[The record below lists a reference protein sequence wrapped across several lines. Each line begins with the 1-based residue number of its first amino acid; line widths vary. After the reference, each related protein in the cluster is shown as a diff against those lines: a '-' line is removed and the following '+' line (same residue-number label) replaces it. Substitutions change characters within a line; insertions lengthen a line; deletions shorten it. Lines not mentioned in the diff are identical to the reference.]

1 MALWWTAAATA
12 AVALALSAS
21 AAAAAGTATLP
32 DRVAAPAPWTNSVDD
47 DPAGPASVIFTGP
60 SWWYDGSMGRI
71 AVVGATSDGYRLLHD
86 GWGLDAGE
94 AAVLSPDGSRVAI
107 VDRVVD
113 LTTGA
118 DRHLPALD
126 AEFVV
131 PQAWSRRGDLLAV
144 IGYDAPYR
152 NQPDGAEVPTV
163 EHAVLHVIDVDAGSA
178 VRIAELD
185 PRNVRDGWTVAFAPD
200 GTRLAYQSGDQV
212 VVAGVDGRTIARFA
226 VDPGV
231 RLAGKGAWTP
241 GGELTLV
248 RHRLCCA
255 GEANPFG
262 WRLEV
267 VDPLT
272 GAVVRH
278 VGDDVTGATVRLLG
292 WSGLDTA
299 VIAEYGPTSV
309 HVFALHPGEPP
320 ETLLTGAADAMTGVD
335 LSDDVIA
342 SGLTRRANPPA
353 WSYLTI
359 VGRIA
364 GIVGVLVVV
373 ASVLV
378 AASIWF
384 MGQKRGRRSRITP
397 IMGGQAGPR

>member
-1 MALWWTAAATA
+1 
-12 AVALALSAS
+12 
-21 AAAAAGTATLP
+21 
-32 DRVAAPAPWTNSVDD
+32 
-47 DPAGPASVIFTGP
+47 
-60 SWWYDGSMGRI
+60 
-71 AVVGATSDGYRLLHD
+71 
-86 GWGLDAGE
+86 
-94 AAVLSPDGSRVAI
+94 

-131 PQAWSRRGDLLAV
+131 PQAWSHLGDLLAV
-144 IGYDAPYR
+144 IGYVAAYR
-152 NQPDGAEVPTV
+152 TQPDGGEAPTV
-163 EHAVLHVIDVDAGSA
+163 ERAVLHVVDVDAGSA

-185 PRNVRDGWTVAFAPD
+185 RRNVRDGWTVAFAPD

-255 GEANPFG
+255 GGADPSQ

-278 VGDDVTGATVRLLG
+278 VGDDVTGVAVRLLG
-292 WSGLDTA
+292 WSGPDTA
-299 VIAEYGPTSV
+299 VIAEYDPTSV
-309 HVFALHPGEPP
+309 RVFALHPGEPP
-320 ETLLTGAADAMTGVD
+320 ETLLTGAAGAMTGVD
-335 LSDDVIA
+335 ISDDVIA
-342 SGLTRRANPPA
+342 SGLTRHANPPG

-364 GIVGVLVVV
+364 GIIGILVVV
-373 ASVLV
+373 ASTLV
-378 AASIWF
+378 AALIWLIVRR
-384 MGQKRGRRSRITP
+384 RGRHGRTP
-397 IMGGQAGPR
+397 HVPDS